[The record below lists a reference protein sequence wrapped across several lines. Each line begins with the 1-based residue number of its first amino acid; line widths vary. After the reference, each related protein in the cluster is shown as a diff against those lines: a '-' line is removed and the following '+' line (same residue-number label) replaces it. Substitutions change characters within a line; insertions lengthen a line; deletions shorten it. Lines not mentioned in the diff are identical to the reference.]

1 MESNSHT
8 EAELREELKEKRKEL
23 SVLRSQLKS
32 TYDQKEAQYQQLHTT
47 RASIKSCL
55 AQISSLKGERDQLT
69 HKVKGLKQQRDT
81 FNTLTK
87 EKATLKEEAQKQKK
101 QLVDKL
107 GKLDSNTKGNTKS
120 NPAETKALIR
130 KMEHQLETEVMP
142 FPKEEK
148 IRKRVK
154 ELQAQLK
161 KMSEL
166 EEAWKMS
173 DAAAADAS
181 EVRRKAEQLHRE
193 VQGTAGISQQ
203 KHQQINSLYEQ
214 LKQLREQEK
223 PILEKH
229 AELRDQYQQAKVKIQ
244 QLQSRVDELSK
255 NFNAKEQKSFK
266 EQLKEKTAQ
275 VTEKIKKREK
285 LKIDDI
291 LAFQALDEN

>member
-1 MESNSHT
+1 MASNSHND
-8 EAELREELKEKRKEL
+8 AGLREELKEKRKEL
-23 SVLRSQLKS
+23 SALRSQLNLIQQ
-32 TYDQKEAQYQQLHTT
+32 QKEAHYQQLHSI
-47 RASIKSCL
+47 RSSIKSCL
-55 AQISSLKGERDQLT
+55 TQINSLKGERDQLT
-69 HKVKGLKQQRDT
+69 NKVKELKQQRDT

-87 EKATLKEEAQKQKK
+87 EKATLNEEAQKQKK

-107 GKLDSNTKGNTKS
+107 GKADSNTKGNTKS

-130 KMEHQLETEVMP
+130 KMEHQLETEVMA
-142 FPKEEK
+142 FPQEEK

-166 EEAWKMS
+166 EEALKMS

-214 LKQLREQEK
+214 LKQL
-223 PILEKH
+223 
-229 AELRDQYQQAKVKIQ
+229 
-244 QLQSRVDELSK
+244 
-255 NFNAKEQKSFK
+255 
-266 EQLKEKTAQ
+266 
-275 VTEKIKKREK
+275 
-285 LKIDDI
+285 
-291 LAFQALDEN
+291 